1 MGLFLYPAELKNA
14 LRQWL
19 ELFPEKVM
27 YGSDTFPISEALG
40 AEESYWLA
48 TESAR
53 SALAAALAE
62 MVCENEIT
70 EAQAVAM
77 AHAYLHDT
85 AAGIYQKVMKPGLP

>member
-1 MGLFLYPAELKNA
+1 
-14 LRQWL
+14 
-19 ELFPEKVM
+19 M
-27 YGSDTFPISEALG
+27 YRSDKFPISDVMG
-40 AEESYWLA
+40 AEELYWVA

-62 MVCENEIT
+62 MVSENEIG

-85 AAGIYQKVMKPGLP
+85 AAGIYQKAKRSASP

>member
-1 MGLFLYPAELKNA
+1 LFLYPEQLKNA

-19 ELFPEKVM
+19 QLYPEKVM
-27 YGSDTFPISEALG
+27 YGSDTFPISDVMG

-62 MVCENEIT
+62 MVGENEID

-85 AAGIYQKVMKPGLP
+85 AAGIYLKAMRSASP